1 MMEPLTAA
9 SADTRCDVAAKITHR
24 RRGKRLLP
32 ASRRPRLSA
41 GAQVAN
47 DLMDRCRLDAAQQ
60 CDAGRLAALAG
71 AEPVH
76 GEGGVAVPS
85 HVASDPDRTNV
96 NVDRRR

>member
-1 MMEPLTAA
+1 MRDPRHRMSETAR
-9 SADTRCDVAAKITHR
+9 SRGSTIGP
-24 RRGKRLLP
+24 GKRLLP

-47 DLMDRCRLDAAQQ
+47 DLMDRCRLDTAQQ

-76 GEGGVAVPS
+76 GERGVAVPS
-85 HVASDPDRTNV
+85 HVASDPRSD
-96 NVDRRR
+96 